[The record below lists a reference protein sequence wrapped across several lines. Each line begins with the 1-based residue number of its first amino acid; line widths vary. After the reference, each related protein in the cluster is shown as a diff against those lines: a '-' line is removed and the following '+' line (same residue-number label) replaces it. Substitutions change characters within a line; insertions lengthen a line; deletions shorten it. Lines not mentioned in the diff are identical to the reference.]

1 MSYPETQTMAL
12 MVSSDLRNLQ
22 IYSEPEIMKQQR
34 INPFKIAS
42 KCQEIHFKHTKT
54 QSRWR
59 SLHNRSQ
66 IACVLCHRPLYL
78 PYPALPTPN
87 SKCQNPSLS
96 KPWDCFE
103 ILRSS
108 SERSWS
114 PQLLIEDLGK
124 KAWSLLPPSWSIS
137 GHVSSTQTAIVWLS
151 QIGFHVSYEGNR
163 KECRWAPELNS
174 HEK

>member
-12 MVSSDLRNLQ
+12 TVSSDLRNLQ

-34 INPFKIAS
+34 VNPFKIAS

-54 QSRWR
+54 QIRWR

-78 PYPALPTPN
+78 LYPALPTPN

-96 KPWDCFE
+96 KPRDCFE

-108 SERSWS
+108 SERSRS
-114 PQLLIEDLGK
+114 PQLLVEDLGK
-124 KAWSLLPPSWSIS
+124 KVWSLPPSWSIS
-137 GHVSSTQTAIVWLS
+137 GHVSNTQLS
-151 QIGFHVSYEGNR
+151 YGYPKLASMSHM
-163 KECRWAPELNS
+163 KET
-174 HEK
+174 EKSADEHRR